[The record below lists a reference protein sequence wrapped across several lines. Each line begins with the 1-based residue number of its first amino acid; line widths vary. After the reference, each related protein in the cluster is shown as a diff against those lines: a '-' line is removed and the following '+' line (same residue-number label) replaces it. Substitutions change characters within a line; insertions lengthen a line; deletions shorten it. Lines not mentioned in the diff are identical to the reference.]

1 MSRWNGSLSSPPRN
15 LIFRV
20 FSRAFPLAAIFALLA
35 VSSSGVALGLIPD
48 RALTQYLHR
57 IWQVPQGLP
66 QGTIYSIA
74 QTRDGYLWL
83 GTQTGLVRFDGVH
96 FAPFASISGAAPEN
110 VWVRSLLEDGDGNLW
125 AGTIGAGLFR
135 LHNGVSQQFLM
146 KDGLPSDNIRCLASS
161 RNGDLW
167 VCTENGLARFSEGKW
182 LTFRTAQGLSTNNL
196 RAASEAR
203 DGSIWF
209 GGDSANLSVWN
220 GSAFRQYP
228 LSSMSQYATVRALL
242 CSGDGSVWVGT
253 SDGLIRLKNGVESR
267 FTIASGLAD
276 NYIYCLREDR
286 DGTLWIGTK
295 NGFSRLRN
303 GEIES
308 YRSKDGLSQST
319 VYSLMEDREGSLWAG
334 TKNGLN
340 QFLDGRAIPYTVSE
354 GLPTNSTGPVLQ
366 DRHGTIWAGT
376 LGSGLA
382 RFDGRRFSVLT
393 VKQGLASNTVYALAE
408 DRNGDLWAGT
418 SAGASRLRNGI
429 VAETYTTARG
439 LPGNTVQS
447 LFRDRSGVLWIGT
460 SAGLAIFQNGRITTP
475 PGLSRAGP
483 FSVIALGEDGGGR
496 MFVAS
501 ASGDLSVYQNGK
513 MEAFPGAATSPR
525 NVDAFYTD
533 RDGYLW
539 MGTLG
544 GGLRLLKDGRTIRY
558 FLRDGLF
565 DNEIY
570 GITADREDRLWMVCS
585 KGVFSIKR
593 GDLLKFADGQIHTFA
608 SKPYSPLDG
617 LRTIEGRGG
626 VQPAAWTMQ
635 DGRLWFSTVRG
646 LLALDASRLKHSLSP
661 PPVAIE
667 DVLVNGQSELPAN
680 IEKLPP
686 DRKNLEFH
694 YTGLSFVLP
703 SRITFRYILEGFDRK
718 WIDAGARR
726 EAFYTNLPPGH
737 YRFRVIACNV
747 DGTCNETGTSAAFTL
762 APRYYQRAWFI
773 PLCCALAGFIFW
785 IAYQLRI
792 RRLRQQ
798 FGLVLAERSRIA
810 RELHDTLIQGFSGV
824 TMEMQALSAR
834 LSNPGERSFL
844 GDIIRDAA
852 NCLREARLSV
862 AGLRSARNHD
872 SSGAEQG
879 LAGAIAQ
886 AARQLT
892 EAGTVR
898 LRLKLQPDGPPLSP
912 DIEYNLLRIAQEAVS
927 NSVKHSGA
935 RTIEV
940 ALGSTAELVRLSIKD
955 DGLGFV
961 GDGQPGHYGLIGMK
975 ERASQIGGRFD
986 VASEPG
992 KGTTVRVVVP
1002 APKPAN
1008 GFPKRAMA
1016 VEERQ

>member
-1 MSRWNGSLSSPPRN
+1 MTG
-15 LIFRV
+15 
-20 FSRAFPLAAIFALLA
+20 AAIFSLLA
-35 VSSSGVALGLIPD
+35 LSSSGTALGLIPD

-96 FAPFASISGAAPEN
+96 FAPFESSGGAAPGN
-110 VWVRSLLEDGDGNLW
+110 VWVRSLLEDGNGNLW

-135 LHNGVSQQFLM
+135 LHNGVPQQFSM
-146 KDGLPSDNIRCLASS
+146 KNGLPSDNIRCLASS

-167 VCTENGLARFSEGKW
+167 VCTENGLARFSKGTW
-182 LTFRTAQGLSTNNL
+182 FTFRGAQGLSTNNF
-196 RAASEAR
+196 RAADEAR

-220 GSAFRQYP
+220 GSAFTQHT
-228 LSSMSQYATVRALL
+228 LSSMPQYATVRALL
-242 CSGDGSVWVGT
+242 CSGDGSVWIGT
-253 SDGLIRLKNGVESR
+253 SDGLIRLKNGVEHR
-267 FTIASGLAD
+267 FTAADGLAG

-295 NGFSRLRN
+295 NGFSRWRN

-366 DRHGTIWAGT
+366 DRRGTIWVGT

-393 VKQGLASNTVYALAE
+393 AKQGLASNTIYALAE
-408 DRNGDLWAGT
+408 DRSGDLWAGT
-418 SAGASRLRNGI
+418 SAGVTRLHDG
-429 VAETYTTARG
+429 VAAQTYTTARG
-439 LPGNTVQS
+439 LPGNTVHA
-447 LFRDRSGVLWIGT
+447 LLRDHSGVLWIGT
-460 SAGLAIFQNGRITTP
+460 AHGLAVFQNGRVTIP
-475 PGLSRAGP
+475 PGLRGHQ
-483 FSVIALGEDGGGR
+483 FSVLALGEDGAGH

-501 ASGDLSVYQNGK
+501 ANGDLWVYRNGK
-513 MEAFPGAATSPR
+513 MEAFPGNATSPR

-539 MGTLG
+539 MGSLG
-544 GGLRLLKDGRTIRY
+544 GGLRLLKNGQVIRY

-570 GITADREDRLWMVCS
+570 GITADREDCLWMVCS
-585 KGVFSIKR
+585 KGVFSVKR
-593 GDLLKFADGQIHTFA
+593 SDLLKFANGQIHTFA

-626 VQPAAWTMQ
+626 VQPAAWKMQ

-646 LLALDASRLKHSLSP
+646 LLALDASRVKHSLSP
-661 PPVAIE
+661 PPVVIE

-680 IEKLPP
+680 IENLPP

-694 YTGLSFVLP
+694 YTGLSFLLP

-726 EAFYTNLPPGH
+726 EAFYTNLPPGQ

-747 DGTCNETGTSAAFTL
+747 DGTCNETGSSAAFIL
-762 APRYYQRAWFI
+762 AARYYQRAWFI
-773 PLCCALAGFIFW
+773 PFCCALAGFIFW
-785 IAYQLRI
+785 IAYRLRI

-834 LSNPGERSFL
+834 LSNPGERTFL

-862 AGLRSARNHD
+862 AGLRNARNRD
-872 SSGAEQG
+872 LSGGEQG

-892 EAGTVR
+892 EGGTVR
-898 LRLKLQPDGPPLSP
+898 LKLKLQPQGPPLPP

-940 ALGSTAELVRLSIKD
+940 VLGSTAESVRLSIKD
-955 DGLGFV
+955 DGVGF
-961 GDGQPGHYGLIGMK
+961 DHARNGQPGHYGLVGMK

-1008 GFPKRAMA
+1008 GFAKRAMA